1 MLALR
6 PAHGR
11 IHAHTC
17 ELARDVRS
25 PPRRADFNRLRNRA
39 DRLRRRDRHLDEG
52 AKLVA
57 PTPLKVGR
65 KVSLKLPLLEP
76 LEGTIVWVSSRL
88 AGCRFLS
95 PLHPALLRV
104 IVAAAQDQRQAG

>member
-1 MLALR
+1 MAGSMRIPASLR
-6 PAHGR
+6 GMF
-11 IHAHTC
+11 
-17 ELARDVRS
+17 D
-25 PPRRADFNRLRNRA
+25 
-39 DRLRRRDRHLDEG
+39 RRRSERIPTGVATEPIDFVVVTDISTEG

-57 PTPLKVGR
+57 PVPLKVGR

>member
-1 MLALR
+1 MRIPASLR
-6 PAHGR
+6 GMF
-11 IHAHTC
+11 
-17 ELARDVRS
+17 D
-25 PPRRADFNRLRNRA
+25 
-39 DRLRRRDRHLDEG
+39 RRRSERIPTGAATEPIDFVVVTDISTEG

>member
-1 MLALR
+1 MPGSMRIPGSLRALF
-6 PAHGR
+6 
-11 IHAHTC
+11 
-17 ELARDVRS
+17 D
-25 PPRRADFNRLRNRA
+25 
-39 DRLRRRDRHLDEG
+39 RRRTERISTEVANDSEAIDFVVVTDISTDG

-57 PTPLKVGR
+57 PVPLSVGR

-88 AGCRFLS
+88 AGCRFLA

-104 IVAAAQDQRQAG
+104 IVAAAQDQRAQRQAG

>member
-1 MLALR
+1 MRIPASLR
-6 PAHGR
+6 GMF
-11 IHAHTC
+11 
-17 ELARDVRS
+17 D
-25 PPRRADFNRLRNRA
+25 
-39 DRLRRRDRHLDEG
+39 RRRSERIPTGVATEPIDFVVVTDISTEG

-57 PTPLKVGR
+57 PVPLKVGR